1 MASRNDST
9 LFNLLRS
16 FQTQQN
22 MLGNEFTQIG
32 RAIGEEEAS
41 AALNFANIGAVM
53 ALGAVA
59 WMYGFH
65 LDNKDKTVKD
75 FFTKAEQFGGLGVPM
90 DDTGAVLADSDILVK
105 LKSKIGIGDGTMN
118 RNEKKGFKTV
128 YKSSYDTVIE
138 NIRKNQ
144 DTAVHRALTANNL
157 WDSFL
162 LCHQCNKNNLFFAV
176 TGNWPPSFQINL
188 CGVDPQE
195 IAELK
200 KTLAKCGVTMEAS
213 MAAGKDGFYNLGG
226 DYDSLTKA
234 AKALKGKTFNVEVK
248 PDIFDDVSA
257 ADIITEHRDKHT
269 LTLTTT
275 ADDSEMKLLM
285 HYSKRFGGEFTEL
298 DTDLGV
304 VDIGKADFKEFEK
317 NMSLHGFEVKDLG
330 DGKVSVKGSLLK
342 IRNMNGASVGLAD
355 GAFDSIKKA
364 IADGTLK
371 VSYAFHNPTGFDG
384 LMQLLFVANSRLSG
398 VWGNGSGCDTIK
410 QQIKTFAKT
419 LQIDPRRAGLG
430 LMYGEKRG
438 AAIFERSLRSLVMD
452 EEMAAMFDLDMRTED
467 GKPVHAF
474 FDEKG
479 NCKVTN
485 LLNAEQHTE
494 FARRQQ
500 EQLLAGLQDLLKN
513 VPVAPEG
520 SPTAFANGQLNN
532 LIK

>member
-1 MASRNDST
+1 MASRNDSI

-22 MLGNEFTQIG
+22 MLGNEISQIG
-32 RAIGEEEAS
+32 RAVGEEEAS

-53 ALGAVA
+53 ALGAAA
-59 WMYGFH
+59 WMYGLR
-65 LDNKDKTVKD
+65 LDNKDKSVKD

-90 DDTGAVLADSDILVK
+90 DDTGAVLADPDILVK
-105 LKSKIGIGDGTMN
+105 LKAKLGFGDGTMN

-144 DTAVHRALTANNL
+144 DTSVHRALTANNL

-162 LCHQCNKNNLFFAV
+162 LCHQCNKNGLFFAV

-188 CGVDPQE
+188 CGADPQE
-195 IAELK
+195 IIRLK
-200 KTLAKCGVTMEAS
+200 KTFAECKVTMEAS
-213 MAAGKDGFYNLGG
+213 MAAGKDGYYNIGG
-226 DYDSLTKA
+226 DYDALTKA
-234 AKALKGKTFNVEVK
+234 AKALEGKTFNVKGENGAS
-248 PDIFDDVSA
+248 DDVSA
-257 ADIITEHRDKHT
+257 ADIITEHRDKHA

-275 ADDSEMKLLM
+275 ADDTEMDLLM
-285 HYSKRFGGEFTEL
+285 RYSQRFGGEFTEL

-304 VDIGKADFKEFEK
+304 VDIGKTDFIEFEA
-317 NMSLHGFEVKDLG
+317 NMSHYGFEVEDLG
-330 DGKVSVKGSLLK
+330 NGKASVKGSLLTM
-342 IRNMNGASVGLAD
+342 RGMSGESVGLAG
-355 GAFDSIKKA
+355 GAFEDIKKA
-364 IADGTLK
+364 ITDGTLK

-398 VWGNGSGCDTIK
+398 VWGNGSGCGTIK

-474 FDEKG
+474 FDEHG
-479 NCKVTN
+479 HCKVTN

-500 EQLLAGLQDLLKN
+500 EQLLAGLQDLLQN
-513 VPVAPEG
+513 VPVAPKG
-520 SPTAFANGQLNN
+520 SPTVFENSQLND

>member
-1 MASRNDST
+1 MGSRNDST

-16 FQTQQN
+16 LQTQQN
-22 MLGNEFTQIG
+22 LLGNEFTQIG
-32 RAIGEEEAS
+32 RAVGEEETS
-41 AALNFANIGAVM
+41 AALNFANVGAVM

-59 WMYGFH
+59 WMYGFR
-65 LDNKDKTVKD
+65 LDNKDKGVKD

-90 DDTGAVLADSDILVK
+90 DDTGAVLADPDLFVK
-105 LKSKIGIGDGTMN
+105 LKSKIGFGDGTMN
-118 RNEKKGFKTV
+118 RNGKKGFKTV

-144 DTAVHRALTANNL
+144 DTPVHRALTADSL

-162 LCHQCNKNNLFFAV
+162 LCHQCNKNGLFFAA

-188 CGVDPQE
+188 CGVDPEE
-195 IAELK
+195 IIKFK

-213 MAAGKDGFYNLGG
+213 MAAGKDGYYNIGG

-234 AKALKGKTFNVEVK
+234 AKALEGKTFEVK
-248 PDIFDDVSA
+248 GENNTYDVVNV
-257 ADIITEHRDKHT
+257 ADIITEHRDEHT
-269 LTLTTT
+269 LTLTTK
-275 ADDSEMKLLM
+275 ADDPEMKLLRC
-285 HYSKRFGGEFTEL
+285 YSKRFGGEFTEL

-304 VDIGKADFKEFEK
+304 VDIGKTDFIEFEA
-317 NMSLHGFEVKDLG
+317 NMSHYGFEVEDLG
-330 DGKVSVKGSLLK
+330 NGKASVKGSLLTM
-342 IRNMNGASVGLAD
+342 RNMSSESVGLAD
-355 GAFDSIKKA
+355 GAFEGIKKA

-452 EEMAAMFDLDMRTED
+452 EKMAAMFDLDMRTKD

-513 VPVAPEG
+513 VPVAPDG
-520 SPTAFANGQLNN
+520 SPTAFEKGELNN